1 VVFNTIKHLSIEKPH
16 IFYGI
21 PGVIS
26 LLVGTYFAVWTLQQY
41 LDYGYMAPTLLL
53 ISIAGILVGVMLLSM
68 MITLWV
74 LVSVVREARR

>member
-1 VVFNTIKHLSIEKPH
+1 M
-16 IFYGI
+16 
-21 PGVIS
+21 
-26 LLVGTYFAVWTLQQY
+26 
-41 LDYGYMAPTLLL
+41 DYGYMAPTLLL